1 MHISSWP
8 FHPCSHTKKLWA
20 FSPLFSCTE
29 LLAISPLFSCTEA
42 HSHLTTVLIHRS
54 SRPSHHYSHA
64 QGLFHLTT
72 VPIHRS
78 SGRSHHCS
86 HAQKLL
92 AFSSHVLTQKSSGP
106 SHPCFHVQRSWPYHH
121 CSHTQKLSAIS
132 PLFSYTEALGHLTTV
147 LHTKKLWA
155 FSPPF
160 PCTEALG
167 DHTTVLT
174 HRSSGQSQCVAYPIP
189 ACRTAYRKLSSPLLA
204 STLSDWND
212 SLVAV
217 ETAAI
222 LELFQC
228 WLSPHSLNHFHVF
241 HTPHPPP
248 TLAQE

>member
-1 MHISSWP
+1 MHRALGHLTTVLMHRSSQPSHHCSHTQKLSAISPLFSCTGSFPSHHCSHTQKLWAISP
-8 FHPCSHTKKLWA
+8 LFSCTEAFGIFITCSHTKKLWA
-20 FSPLFSCTE
+20 FSPLFPCTA
-29 LLAISPLFSCTEA
+29 LL
-42 HSHLTTVLIHRS
+42 
-54 SRPSHHYSHA
+54 
-64 QGLFHLTT
+64 
-72 VPIHRS
+72 
-78 SGRSHHCS
+78 
-86 HAQKLL
+86 
-92 AFSSHVLTQKSSGP
+92 
-106 SHPCFHVQRSWPYHH
+106 
-121 CSHTQKLSAIS
+121 AIS